1 MKYIFLTEE
10 FYKDYANCPEIEQK
24 RLRPYVMLIVQIDN
38 LTFAL
43 PLRSHIKHSY
53 AFITDEINSCGV
65 DYSKAVVISKSEYI
79 DNKRQP
85 RIRSNEYKVLVSKE
99 RTVTQEFINYLADYK
114 KAVKERANRTSY
126 TYKYCT
132 LQYFHKELGLE

>member
-1 MKYIFLTEE
+1 MKYIFLTED
-10 FYKDYANCPEIEQK
+10 FYKDYANCTEIEQK

-43 PLRSHIKHSY
+43 PLRSHIKHCY

-65 DYSKAVVISKSEYI
+65 DYSKAVVVSKPEYI

-85 RIRSNEYKVLVSKE
+85 RIRPNEYKVLVRKE
-99 RTVTQEFINYLADYK
+99 RTVTQEFMNYLADYK

-132 LQYFHKELGLE
+132 LQYFHKELGLV